1 MSNTIRIKKRASGGG
16 NTGGAPS
23 SLAPSELAFN
33 EVDLKLY
40 YGFGDNG
47 NTPPSA
53 SSIITVGGTGAFFDK
68 ATTRSANAIL
78 AGPTTGSAAAP
89 TFRSLVAADIPSI
102 AHTKISDFDTGVQ
115 TNRVDQLAS
124 ATNPV
129 TGVTPTA
136 DAHFATK
143 GYVDGVAQGLDI
155 KEAARVATTAN
166 ITLSGTQTIDGVSVV
181 ADNRVLVKNQ
191 STASQNGLYLCKAST
206 WVRTDDLATGADA
219 SSVFVF
225 ISEGSTQADQGF
237 VCSTDKG
244 SAVVG
249 TNNLTFTQF
258 SGSGSITA
266 GDGLDKSGNEF
277 SVDLKANGGIVIE
290 STEMAVDLSA
300 SSITGTLAV
309 GDGGTGATSA
319 SAARTA
325 LGLAIG
331 SNVQAF
337 DAQLSDIAG
346 LTPSDGNFIVGDG
359 SNFVLESGSTARAS
373 LGLAIGTNVQAY
385 DADLDNLS
393 SMQSG
398 ASSAL
403 AAITSTELQI
413 LDGATVTTAELNLLD
428 GVTATTSELNILDG
442 VTATASELNILDG
455 VTATATELNKLDGVT
470 ATTTELNY
478 TDGVTSN
485 IQTQLD
491 AKQASNSKLTE
502 LATMGAN
509 TASALADLTQAEV
522 QILDGASVTT
532 SELNILD
539 GVTATASE
547 INLLDGVT
555 ATTAELNYTD
565 GVSSNIQTQ
574 LDNKQALDA
583 DLTAL
588 SGCQSGAAAALALLT
603 STEVEILDG
612 ATLTTTE
619 LNYVDGVTSAIQTQ
633 LNNKQAS
640 DAQLTELA
648 TMASGT
654 ASALADLTGTEVG
667 ILDGATVTTTE
678 LNIMDGNTSAT
689 STTLATADRMVMND
703 NGTMKQVAL
712 SDLVTFLEDGEDTS
726 GFEVN
731 GGTF

>member
-1 MSNTIRIKKRASGGG
+1 MSNTIRIKKRAASGSA
-16 NTGGAPS
+16 GAPS
-23 SLAPSELAFN
+23 SLSPSEVAFN
-33 EVDLKLY
+33 ENDLKLY
-40 YGFGDNG
+40 YGFGDDG
-47 NTPPSA
+47 STPPNA
-53 SSIITVGGTGAFFDK
+53 SSIITIGGSGAFFNKTD
-68 ATTRSANAIL
+68 TRTANTIL

-102 AHTKISDFDTGVQ
+102 AHTKISDFDAGVQ
-115 TNRVDQLAS
+115 TNRVDELAA

-143 GYVDGVAQGLDI
+143 GYVDGVSQGLDI
-155 KEAARVATTAN
+155 KDSVKVATTAN
-166 ITLSGTQTIDGVSVV
+166 ITLSGTQTIDGVAVS
-181 ADNRVLVKNQ
+181 ADERVLVKSQ

-206 WVRTDDLATGADA
+206 WVRTDDLAVGADA
-219 SSVFVF
+219 AGMFTFV
-225 ISEGSTQADQGF
+225 EQGSTNADQGF
-237 VCSTDKG
+237 VCSSDKG

-249 TNNLTFTQF
+249 TNNLSYTQF
-258 SGSGSITA
+258 SGGGNLTA

-277 SVDLKANGGIVIE
+277 SVDLKSNGGIVIE

-309 GDGGTGATSA
+309 SDGGTGATSA

-331 SNVQAF
+331 TNVQAF

-373 LGLAIGTNVQAY
+373 LGLAIGSNVQAY

-393 SMQSG
+393 GCQSG
-398 ASSAL
+398 GSAAL
-403 AAITSTELQI
+403 AALTATEIQI
-413 LDGATVTTAELNLLD
+413 LDGATVSTA
-428 GVTATTSELNILDG
+428 ELNILDG

-455 VTATATELNKLDGVT
+455 VTATASELNIMDGVTATTSELNIMDGVT
-470 ATTTELNY
+470 ATTTELNH

-491 AKQASNSKLTE
+491 A
-502 LATMGAN
+502 
-509 TASALADLTQAEV
+509 
-522 QILDGASVTT
+522 
-532 SELNILD
+532 
-539 GVTATASE
+539 
-547 INLLDGVT
+547 
-555 ATTAELNYTD
+555 
-565 GVSSNIQTQ
+565 
-574 LDNKQALDA
+574 
-583 DLTAL
+583 
-588 SGCQSGAAAALALLT
+588 
-603 STEVEILDG
+603 
-612 ATLTTTE
+612 
-619 LNYVDGVTSAIQTQ
+619 
-633 LNNKQAS
+633 KQAS

-654 ASALADLTGTEVG
+654 ADALADLSGTEVG

-678 LNIMDGNTSAT
+678 LNIMDGNTAAS
-689 STTLATADRMVMND
+689 STTLATADRLVTND
-703 NGTMKQVAL
+703 SGTMKQVAL
-712 SDLVTFLEDGEDTS
+712 SDLVTFLEDGATS
-726 GFEVN
+726 GFDVD